1 MGTTNEHSAEATLF
15 PEKLLEKL
23 RKAERREGKH
33 GWLIYG
39 EAADALEA
47 QKLTL
52 DRLGHASLLVETK
65 DAEIE
70 RLRTIAKNALD
81 LASDSCDVCDSRVAV
96 YEELKSDVLSTNN
109 KGRKTLKEL
118 IRFPYIFSC
127 NKYNYAED
135 ADEHATDKIDKLSI
149 SQFLD
154 VLSDALEEILND

>member
-1 MGTTNEHSAEATLF
+1 VSGGLPSWDGTMNDTKETLMS
-15 PEKLLEKL
+15 
-23 RKAERREGKH
+23 G
-33 GWLIYG
+33 
-39 EAADALEA
+39 
-47 QKLTL
+47 
-52 DRLGHASLLVETK
+52 
-65 DAEIE
+65 
-70 RLRTIAKNALD
+70 
-81 LASDSCDVCDSRVAV
+81 
-96 YEELKSDVLSTNN
+96 